1 MEATRSN
8 DLENKNRWLV
18 TTMNI
23 NEWEKKDTTPNTLST
38 TEEPSYNTTSPVTLD
53 KTQCFS
59 RHRRQQQHHEE
70 DPELFVDT
78 DIQRLAKGTWY
89 DVLRVADVLRV
100 TGGIRMTQCAGC
112 RMPGQ
117 MAL

>member
-1 MEATRSN
+1 
-8 DLENKNRWLV
+8 
-18 TTMNI
+18 MNI
-23 NEWEKKDTTPNTLST
+23 NEWEKTPRPTRYRRLKSRIQIPATTRRHQQHLT
-38 TEEPSYNTTSPVTLD
+38 
-53 KTQCFS
+53 KTQCLS
-59 RHRRQQQHHEE
+59 RHRWQQLHHEE

-78 DIQRLAKGTWY
+78 DIQRLAKWTWH

-112 RMPGQ
+112 LIPGQ